1 MNFKIDK
8 KNQFWE
14 IENEFYHHVHP
25 TRIQKLIT
33 HYEAYKKIVDIPG
46 DIAEFGVLKGCSIIR
61 LAIFRKI
68 LENDFSRSIVG
79 FDSFGNFPTTNL
91 SLESDIKFVKKFS
104 IDAGKSISKE
114 KLDKYLK
121 NKKIENYELV
131 KGDIFKTVPSFLNKK
146 SQTRF
151 ALIHLDLDCYE
162 PTKFVLENIHT
173 RLVKGAIV
181 LIDDYGA
188 VEGSTL
194 AIDQFCKEN
203 KFRLKFLKHYDRPAY
218 FKI

>member
-1 MNFKIDK
+1 MNWD
-8 KNQFWE
+8 
-14 IENEFYHHVHP
+14 IENEFYHQIHP

-33 HYEAYKKIVDIPG
+33 HYEAYKKIIDIPG
-46 DIAEFGVLKGCSIIR
+46 DIGEFGVLKGCSIIR
-61 LAIFRKI
+61 LGIFRKI

-91 SLESDIKFVKKFS
+91 SMESDIAFVKKFS
-104 IDAGKSISKE
+104 KNVGKSISKE

-131 KGDIFKTVPSFLNKK
+131 KGDIFKTLPLFLNKK
-146 SQTRF
+146 RHTRF
-151 ALIHLDLDCYE
+151 AMIHLDLDCYE
-162 PTKFVLENIHT
+162 PTKFVLENIFM

-181 LIDDYGA
+181 LVDDYGA
-188 VEGSTL
+188 VEGSTI

-203 KFRLKFLKHYDRPAY
+203 KLQLKFLSHYDRPAY